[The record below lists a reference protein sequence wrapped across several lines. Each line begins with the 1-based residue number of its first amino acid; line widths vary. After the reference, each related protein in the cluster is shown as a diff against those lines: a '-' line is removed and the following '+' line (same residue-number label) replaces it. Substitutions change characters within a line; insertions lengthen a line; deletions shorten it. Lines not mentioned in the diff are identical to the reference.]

1 MWFQPCLI
9 TLIADEA
16 VTTQLWRWS
25 HSDDIFPH
33 FNNCNENTNGCAADL
48 SIRVRYVIQYM
59 YYISLRDLRDSS
71 HSSSFDMML
80 ICICSEKCYDVLKI
94 LYFRSESFIIQRHV
108 DKLASKYVRGCRH
121 KSCRRTLRCPLHVFA
136 DHVSLLWEAF
146 AVQVSPMSPSIH
158 CIMISYGLL
167 SALGG
172 SFVVCFVDGRW
183 LLHLGVLGT
192 ILIVLGGF
200 FSSWHWC
207 RVMGVIL
214 QCSTPNASIQL
225 NNAHGSGYCFHK
237 HTVFGCFVLPYR
249 IYSHLYRCVIS
260 WCHSFPEDRG
270 VRLCRWFV
278 DINNK
283 TCFGNA
289 DM

>member
-1 MWFQPCLI
+1 
-9 TLIADEA
+9 
-16 VTTQLWRWS
+16 
-25 HSDDIFPH
+25 
-33 FNNCNENTNGCAADL
+33 
-48 SIRVRYVIQYM
+48 M

-71 HSSSFDMML
+71 YSSFDMML
-80 ICICSEKCYDVLKI
+80 ICICSETFYDVLKI
-94 LYFRSESFIIQRHV
+94 LYFRSEYFIIQRHV
-108 DKLASKYVRGCRH
+108 DKLASKYVCGCH
-121 KSCRRTLRCPLHVFA
+121 RTLRCPLHVFA
-136 DHVSLLWEAF
+136 DHVSLRWDAF

-158 CIMISYGLL
+158 CIMISDGLL
-167 SALGG
+167 SALGE

-183 LLHLGVLGT
+183 LLHLGVLRT

-207 RVMGVIL
+207 WVLGVIL
-214 QCSTPNASIQL
+214 QCSTLKTSIQL
-225 NNAHGSGYCFHK
+225 DNAHGSGYCFHK

-249 IYSHLYRCVIS
+249 IFSHLYQCVIS

-270 VRLCRWFV
+270 VRLCRLFV
-278 DINNK
+278 DINNN